1 MQLSVSAT
9 GYLDVSKNFIRLARR
24 SQASLLLSVS
34 SIVFKDVLPLN
45 MEILFLNHG
54 YLDLPTG
61 GEGNVLFGR
70 LKSSPIVIPLKFSV
84 SISKLPPPPHNF
96 SLASLPKVYIRDK
109 YSTDFPLP
117 SLMVLKM
124 VIISVFSRSSKISVI
139 FKKFLSIPLSLV
151 HMFSLKSLY
160 YF

>member
-24 SQASLLLSVS
+24 PQPSLLLSVS
-34 SIVFKDVLPLN
+34 SIVFKDVLPPN

-54 YLDLPTG
+54 YLDFPTG
-61 GEGNVLFGR
+61 GKGNVLFGR

-84 SISKLPPPPHNF
+84 SISKLPPPHNF
-96 SLASLPKVYIRDK
+96 SLALLPKVYIRDK

-139 FKKFLSIPLSLV
+139 LKKNSFLFLFL
-151 HMFSLKSLY
+151 
-160 YF
+160 